1 MERHVP
7 KNCNATD
14 LHDKKIV
21 TGATSRRSTGH
32 TGNRIPEKKRPS
44 VTFKDKRKREDET
57 TSDEGRKIRRRE
69 IKGESIATRNH
80 KNCRLKQN
88 RDEPGEKPPSTQR
101 KVRRGNRSQPFFTG
115 EEGENDGDKSR
126 PSIMTDAMPETKT
139 GRMRPKPVR
148 GLNDGEGNHRKNR
161 QQSFLNL
168 LSAKDTRENID
179 ERENYSFGTDH
190 SEYI

>member
-1 MERHVP
+1 MERHMP

-21 TGATSRRSTGH
+21 TGAISRRSTGH

-44 VTFKDKRKREDET
+44 VTFKDKGKREDET
-57 TSDEGRKIRRRE
+57 TSDEGKKIRRQE
-69 IKGESIATRNH
+69 IKRESIATRNH

-88 RDEPGEKPPSTQR
+88 RDEPEEKPPSTQR

-115 EEGENDGDKSR
+115 EEGENAGDKSR
-126 PSIMTDAMPETKT
+126 PSIMTYAMPETKT

-148 GLNDGEGNHRKNR
+148 GLNDDEGNHRKNR

-168 LSAKDTRENID
+168 LSVKDTRKRTEM
-179 ERENYSFGTDH
+179 REKT
-190 SEYI
+190 IL

>member
-1 MERHVP
+1 
-7 KNCNATD
+7 
-14 LHDKKIV
+14 
-21 TGATSRRSTGH
+21 
-32 TGNRIPEKKRPS
+32 
-44 VTFKDKRKREDET
+44 
-57 TSDEGRKIRRRE
+57 
-69 IKGESIATRNH
+69 
-80 KNCRLKQN
+80 
-88 RDEPGEKPPSTQR
+88 
-101 KVRRGNRSQPFFTG
+101 
-115 EEGENDGDKSR
+115 
-126 PSIMTDAMPETKT
+126 MTDAMPETKT